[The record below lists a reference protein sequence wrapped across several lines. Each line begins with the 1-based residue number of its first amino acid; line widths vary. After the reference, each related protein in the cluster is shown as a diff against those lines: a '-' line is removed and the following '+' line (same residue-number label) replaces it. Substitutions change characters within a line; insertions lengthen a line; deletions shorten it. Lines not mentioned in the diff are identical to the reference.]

1 MIDNIQIS
9 KLEYILLSLR
19 LRQFPFLWF
28 RKNITENKIDLKK
41 REILLPENFN
51 KKNLTTFIKKKI
63 YFI

>member
-51 KKNLTTFIKKKI
+51 KKKLN
-63 YFI
+63 YFY

>member
-41 REILLPENFN
+41 EKFFYQKIS
-51 KKNLTTFIKKKI
+51 IKKT
-63 YFI
+63 